1 MKGKPQFKVGD
12 KVRFFVQDTM
22 YTGHIYIVDA
32 YGTFDYP
39 DDVSY
44 DIMLEDE
51 RCLYKHIPEIYV
63 SADSTIDY
71 QKLVR
76 VSTYAQQK
84 GVSVQAIYKQIE
96 TGKLNCIVIDN
107 VKFIAYEN

>member
-22 YTGHIYIVDA
+22 YTGYVYIVDA

-63 SADSTIDY
+63 SAYSIIDY

-96 TGKLNCIVIDN
+96 AGKMSSIKIDGIT
-107 VKFIAYEN
+107 FIEI

>member
-22 YTGHIYIVDA
+22 YTGYVYIVDA
-32 YGTFDYP
+32 YGTFEYP

-44 DIMLEDE
+44 DIMLEDVK
-51 RCLYKHIPEIYV
+51 CLYKHIPETYV

-71 QKLVR
+71 KKLVR

-96 TGKLNCIVIDN
+96 AGKMSSIKIDGIT
-107 VKFIAYEN
+107 FIEI

>member
-22 YTGHIYIVDA
+22 YTGYVYIVDA

-63 SADSTIDY
+63 SADSIIDY

-84 GVSVQAIYKQIE
+84 GISVQAVYKQIE
-96 TGKLNCIVIDN
+96 KGQLDSVKLDGVT
-107 VKFIAYEN
+107 FIRK

>member
-1 MKGKPQFKVGD
+1 MKGKPQFKVGE

-22 YTGHIYIVDA
+22 YTGYVYIVDA

-63 SADSTIDY
+63 SAYSIIDY

-96 TGKLNCIVIDN
+96 AGKMSSIKIDGIT
-107 VKFIAYEN
+107 FIEI

>member
-1 MKGKPQFKVGD
+1 MKGKPQFKVGN

-22 YTGHIYIVDA
+22 YTGYVYIVDA

-51 RCLYKHIPEIYV
+51 RCLYKHIPEIDV
-63 SADSTIDY
+63 SADSIIDY

-96 TGKLNCIVIDN
+96 AGKMSSIKIDGIT
-107 VKFIAYEN
+107 FIEI

>member
-22 YTGHIYIVDA
+22 YTGYVYIVDA
-32 YGTFDYP
+32 YGTFEYP

-51 RCLYKHIPEIYV
+51 KCLYKHIPEIYV

-84 GVSVQAIYKQIE
+84 GISVQAVYKQIE
-96 TGKLNCIVIDN
+96 KGQLDSVKLDGVT
-107 VKFIAYEN
+107 FIRK

>member
-1 MKGKPQFKVGD
+1 MLGKPQFKVGD

-22 YTGHIYIVDA
+22 YTGYVYIVDA

-44 DIMLEDE
+44 DIMLEGE

-63 SADSTIDY
+63 SADSIIDY

-96 TGKLNCIVIDN
+96 AGKMSSIKIDGIT
-107 VKFIAYEN
+107 FIEI

>member
-22 YTGHIYIVDA
+22 YTGYVYIVDA
-32 YGTFDYP
+32 YGTFEYP

-51 RCLYKHIPEIYV
+51 KCLYKHIPETYV

-71 QKLVR
+71 KKLVR

-96 TGKLNCIVIDN
+96 AGKMSSIKIDGIT
-107 VKFIAYEN
+107 FIEI

>member
-32 YGTFDYP
+32 YGTFEYP

-51 RCLYKHIPEIYV
+51 RCLYKHIPEICV
-63 SADSTIDY
+63 SADSIIDY

-76 VSTYAQQK
+76 VSTYAQQQ

-96 TGKLNCIVIDN
+96 AGKMSSIKIDGIT
-107 VKFIAYEN
+107 FIEI

>member
-1 MKGKPQFKVGD
+1 MLGKPQFKVGD

-22 YTGHIYIVDA
+22 YTGYVYIVDA

-51 RCLYKHIPEIYV
+51 RCLYKHISEIYV
-63 SADSTIDY
+63 SAYSIIDY

-96 TGKLNCIVIDN
+96 AGKMSSIKIDGIT
-107 VKFIAYEN
+107 FIEI

>member
-22 YTGHIYIVDA
+22 YTGYVYIVDA
-32 YGTFDYP
+32 YGTFEYP

-63 SADSTIDY
+63 SADSIIDY

-96 TGKLNCIVIDN
+96 AGKMSSIKIDGIT
-107 VKFIAYEN
+107 FIEI

>member
-1 MKGKPQFKVGD
+1 MKGKPQFKVGN

-22 YTGHIYIVDA
+22 YTGYVYIVDA
-32 YGTFDYP
+32 YGTFEYP

-51 RCLYKHIPEIYV
+51 KCLFKHIPEIYV
-63 SADSTIDY
+63 SADSIIDY

-84 GVSVQAIYKQIE
+84 GVSVQAIYKQID
-96 TGKLNCIVIDN
+96 TGKVSSIKIDGIT
-107 VKFIAYEN
+107 FIET